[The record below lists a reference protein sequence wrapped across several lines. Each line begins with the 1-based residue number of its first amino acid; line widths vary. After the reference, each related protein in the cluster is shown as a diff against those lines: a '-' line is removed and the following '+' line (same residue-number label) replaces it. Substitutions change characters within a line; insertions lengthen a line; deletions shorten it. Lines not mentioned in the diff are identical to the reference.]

1 MKKRKKHYK
10 FTHKK
15 KSVRGIL
22 AILFSIAAAVIF
34 VVTVT
39 ASFQKKGNG
48 SVYLGSMGIL
58 SLLFSITAFVL
69 AILAVKE
76 KETFRAIPYT
86 GLGFS
91 IFVLLIWIAV
101 YTVGFLV

>member
-58 SLLFSITAFVL
+58 SLLFSISYL
-69 AILAVKE
+69 
-76 KETFRAIPYT
+76 
-86 GLGFS
+86 
-91 IFVLLIWIAV
+91 
-101 YTVGFLV
+101 FL